1 MRSIKVYATRISRS
15 VGWSSWSIFTATR
28 TSRSSPPSR
37 RNWRYGD
44 DFEVAN
50 RPAAGVITRRP
61 EEPYTTSVR
70 TVLWE
75 PGRVTAPATRGHRD
89 GGHDGAKI
97 IEAIVLEPIDSLV
110 AGSVVSAQS
119 YSAADDAGFELRDY
133 RVAGR
138 CGRQRCTVRRLLAW
152 RGDAPSLATGLS
164 RCREAVAQTN
174 AVGIRAQGL
183 ELVTRQDRSSE
194 PVTLTRDRFAVPRRR

>member
-28 TSRSSPPSR
+28 TSRSPPPNR

-50 RPAAGVITRRP
+50 RPAAGVITRPP

-75 PGRVTAPATRGHRD
+75 PGRATAPATRALAEWPRRH
-89 GGHDGAKI
+89 GGPAGA
-97 IEAIVLEPIDSLV
+97 
-110 AGSVVSAQS
+110 
-119 YSAADDAGFELRDY
+119 DA
-133 RVAGR
+133 AGR
-138 CGRQRCTVRRLLAW
+138 
-152 RGDAPSLATGLS
+152 PSA
-164 RCREAVAQTN
+164 RPEVA
-174 AVGIRAQGL
+174 
-183 ELVTRQDRSSE
+183 
-194 PVTLTRDRFAVPRRR
+194 